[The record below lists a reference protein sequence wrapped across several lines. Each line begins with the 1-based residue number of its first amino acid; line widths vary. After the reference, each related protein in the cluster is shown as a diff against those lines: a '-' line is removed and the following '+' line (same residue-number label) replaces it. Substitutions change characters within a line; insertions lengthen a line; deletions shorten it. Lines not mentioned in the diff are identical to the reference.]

1 MLVTTN
7 GVKYKIE
14 RDKFIWGNAKV
25 YRVSVYNESN
35 GQYNKP
41 DIYSTKD
48 LVKAKIVV
56 FA

>member
-14 RDKFIWGNAKV
+14 RDKF
-25 YRVSVYNESN
+25 
-35 GQYNKP
+35 NKP

>member
-41 DIYSTKD
+41 DIYST
-48 LVKAKIVV
+48 IVV